1 MTGGE
6 LVAVPIFRLHDF
18 RHGLP
23 TAEALVIPIR
33 SIALAL
39 FSVTLAA
46 AAQAAASEEKTAEEK
61 LLGAPC
67 RGGYEVS
74 SEAFAATRE
83 INRKHD
89 AATKRGDFQ
98 AALAMRKELARIH
111 CHSQYLWFYLA
122 ELYVELG
129 ENDNAIAVLEYLYG
143 KKNNEIDRR
152 LGTKGNALHPLAA
165 SQEFQSSLLAKKL
178 AADREQS
185 TRRKQEFQKKLSDLP
200 APQKPP
206 ADYVAKDACP
216 FECCIFRT
224 WDVHVDTA
232 VYDKPNGHTVLGRV
246 EKGDKVE
253 GLTGEVH
260 IRPIPIAV
268 RQPPAYSKAP
278 TAGSIVF
285 LLDSL
290 GEGIGRVWLDG
301 KILELD
307 VSGNIHDHCPFPD
320 KRCWGE
326 YLYPVTQDERWGTW
340 WVKVKTDGGI
350 VGWTKDTENFGNMGG
365 CG

>member
-1 MTGGE
+1 MDLG
-6 LVAVPIFRLHDF
+6 R
-18 RHGLP
+18 
-23 TAEALVIPIR
+23 TAKAIVIPIR
-33 SIALAL
+33 SIALML
-39 FSVTLAA
+39 FSVALVVGAQP
-46 AAQAAASEEKTAEEK
+46 AAQEEKTAEEK

-67 RGGYEVS
+67 RGRYQLS
-74 SEAFAATRE
+74 SRAMAVTRE

-89 AATKRGDFQ
+89 AAMKRGDSQ
-98 AALAMRKELARIH
+98 TAVAMRKELIRNH
-111 CHSQYLWFYLA
+111 CHGQYLWFYLA
-122 ELYVELG
+122 ELYVELSQNG
-129 ENDNAIAVLEYLYG
+129 DAIAVLEYLHG
-143 KKNNEIDRR
+143 KKNNEVDRR
-152 LGTKGNALHPLAA
+152 LGTQGNALHPLTN
-165 SQEFQSSLLAKKL
+165 SQEFQRSPLTQKL
-178 AADREQS
+178 AADREQ
-185 TRRKQEFQKKLSDLP
+185 TARRRQKFQSKLAALP
-200 APQKPP
+200 AERKPP
-206 ADYVAKDACP
+206 ADFVAKDACP
-216 FECCIFRT
+216 FECCVFRT
-224 WDVHVDTA
+224 WDVHADTA
-232 VYDKPNGHTVLGRV
+232 LYDKPNGETVLGRLA
-246 EKGDKVE
+246 KGDKVE

-268 RQPPAYSKAP
+268 RQPPAYSKVP

-340 WVKVKTDGGI
+340 WVSVKTEDGI